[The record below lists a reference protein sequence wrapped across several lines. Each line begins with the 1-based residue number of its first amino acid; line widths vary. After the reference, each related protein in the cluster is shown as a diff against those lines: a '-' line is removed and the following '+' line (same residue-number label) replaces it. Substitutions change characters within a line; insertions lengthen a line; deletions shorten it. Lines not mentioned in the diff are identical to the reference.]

1 MEKIMKQSR
10 ASKII
15 AGAMGVIMT
24 MLVPLGAQAGT
35 EDWRIAGYTRYRDAV
50 FADSSRI
57 SSPAAD
63 VRTIW
68 IRIAPSGKSRYL
80 LMVNEYLASV
90 NKSQKGFKSFEIL
103 CEINCSRQLIRFAR
117 FVYFDDTGKIIHEAD
132 DEKAGWLGIQTGD
145 IWDKVQKEA
154 CGAGK

>member
-1 MEKIMKQSR
+1 MKQLRAYKIM
-10 ASKII
+10 
-15 AGAMGVIMT
+15 AGATGVIRT
-24 MLVPLGAQAGT
+24 MLIPLGAQTGN
-35 EDWRIAGYTRYRDAV
+35 EDWRVAGYTRYRDAV

-63 VRTIW
+63 VRAIW
-68 IRIAPSGKSRYL
+68 IKIAPSAKSRYV

-103 CEINCSRQLIRFAR
+103 CEINCPRQLIRFAR
-117 FVYFDDTGKIIHEAD
+117 FVYFDNRGKIIHEAD
-132 DEKAGWLGIQTGD
+132 DEKAVWLGIQTGD